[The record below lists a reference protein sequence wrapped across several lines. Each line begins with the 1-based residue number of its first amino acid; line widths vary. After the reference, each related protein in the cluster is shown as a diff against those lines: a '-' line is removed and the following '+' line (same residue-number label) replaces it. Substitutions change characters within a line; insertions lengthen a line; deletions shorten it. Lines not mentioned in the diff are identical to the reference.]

1 MSTFPSTFD
10 YYNTLFV
17 RVHSQQHNSCEFM
30 VSMALPCLQDGVLPS
45 FSLSPRYQTEAA
57 DVTKDSK
64 GLYSIEKIIPI
75 LSSVRLPEP

>member
-1 MSTFPSTFD
+1 
-10 YYNTLFV
+10 
-17 RVHSQQHNSCEFM
+17 M